1 MRTLL
6 KENLFLQVSHNPM
19 TSMRQEIEILEK
31 KIENLIKSLNRFC
44 KMKGELDCIET
55 IGLIN
60 SFMKKRMCC
69 RFVRLDLQV
78 F

>member
-1 MRTLL
+1 MHTLL
-6 KENLFLQVSHNPM
+6 REMLFLQVAHNPM
-19 TSMRQEIEILEK
+19 TSMKQEIEILEK
-31 KIENLIKSLNRFC
+31 KIENMTKSLNRFC
-44 KMKGELDCIET
+44 KMKGELDCVET

-60 SFMKKRMCC
+60 NFMKKRMCS